1 MNNKVTSLTD
11 IMDITNISENEL
23 IDVIDHFLPTSTI
36 NEIYQTVLDEF
47 DLDYETESID
57 MSPDALISKMND
69 NQLKDIIKTTGIKV
83 AGNESEDELRGM
95 VKALAA
101 VDESIS
107 SKVKTEA
114 TKLKRKK
121 GIPHNSKFLK

>member
-1 MNNKVTSLTD
+1 MDKKVTSLIDIMELTD
-11 IMDITNISENEL
+11 ISEKAL

-36 NEIYQTVLDEF
+36 NEIYQTILDEL
-47 DLDYETESID
+47 DLDYEAESID
-57 MSPDALISKMND
+57 MSPDNLISKMND
-69 NQLKDIIKTTGIKV
+69 NQLKDIIKTTGVKV
-83 AGNESEDELRGM
+83 SGNESEDELRGM

-121 GIPHNSKFLK
+121 GIPHKSKFLK